1 MTRLADWP
9 ITRKLALVTLVTSM
23 TALLIGSLA
32 LGLYDRKSTRQ
43 ATKERANQLASLIAT
58 TLESSLAGDDADTA
72 RDILDGLRSQR
83 DIRAVAVYDA
93 DLQTFA
99 TFHTPL
105 EGPAVVPVDNQSFFT
120 DDLFVVYRTI
130 SRDTERIGTVQ
141 VEVDLTSMNMRM
153 QQFIVPV
160 SVLMLLLPWAAWFAS
175 KGLQGFVSGPILELV
190 GTAREVSETKDYSTR
205 AVKRSNDEVGLLI
218 ETFNEMLEQIQD
230 RDDRLLGEGDRLE
243 AEVAVRTQELR
254 TANQRLDTARMAAVA
269 ASHAKSEF
277 IANMSHEIRTPMN
290 GVMGMAE
297 LLINTDLST
306 SQKRLAR
313 TVWESAEDLLA
324 IINDILD
331 FSKGEAGKLQLD
343 CAPFDP
349 EECIGRVIELL
360 SGRAQ
365 LKGLQIVHDVDTDL
379 PRLVLGDAKRL
390 RQVLTN
396 VVGNAIK
403 FTERGDVV
411 VRAAFVEHLEG
422 SVKLRFEV
430 IDGGIGIP
438 SDVQGRIFDGFSQG
452 DSSTTRKF
460 GGTGLGLAISKNLV
474 GLMGGTMGVVSK
486 PGIGSNF
493 WFTVQVERSLDDA
506 ATPDVR
512 HASDLSALRI
522 LVADGSAG
530 DRQLLNEWL
539 DAWGCVCVV
548 ASTGEQAL
556 AKLHAAEAHGQ
567 PFDVA
572 LTDLHGPGMNSVQFA
587 RVLRA
592 DPTSQ
597 GLHLVLLTSSEEGT
611 VALEGLGFD
620 AAIAKPLKQP
630 DLLARLVKV
639 PYPAGGDENRV
650 TRLTTCQD
658 GPKIEGAKVLVAED
672 NPVNQEV
679 AATMLTR
686 LGCNVDVVPEGG
698 AAVEA
703 VRSRGTTTS
712 CFSITRCLRSTG
724 IRPFA
729 RYDVSKNGA
738 SSSATKQQ
746 LVQDAFQ

>member
-1 MTRLADWP
+1 M
-9 ITRKLALVTLVTSM
+9 
-23 TALLIGSLA
+23 
-32 LGLYDRKSTRQ
+32 
-43 ATKERANQLASLIAT
+43 
-58 TLESSLAGDDADTA
+58 
-72 RDILDGLRSQR
+72 
-83 DIRAVAVYDA
+83 
-93 DLQTFA
+93 
-99 TFHTPL
+99 
-105 EGPAVVPVDNQSFFT
+105 
-120 DDLFVVYRTI
+120 
-130 SRDTERIGTVQ
+130 
-141 VEVDLTSMNMRM
+141 
-153 QQFIVPV
+153 
-160 SVLMLLLPWAAWFAS
+160 
-175 KGLQGFVSGPILELV
+175 
-190 GTAREVSETKDYSTR
+190 
-205 AVKRSNDEVGLLI
+205 
-218 ETFNEMLEQIQD
+218 
-230 RDDRLLGEGDRLE
+230 
-243 AEVAVRTQELR
+243 R

-530 DRQLLNEWL
+530 DAASCSMNGWTRGV
-539 DAWGCVCVV
+539 ACV
-548 ASTGEQAL
+548 L
-556 AKLHAAEAHGQ
+556 WH
-567 PFDVA
+567 
-572 LTDLHGPGMNSVQFA
+572 
-587 RVLRA
+587 R
-592 DPTSQ
+592 
-597 GLHLVLLTSSEEGT
+597 
-611 VALEGLGFD
+611 
-620 AAIAKPLKQP
+620 
-630 DLLARLVKV
+630 
-639 PYPAGGDENRV
+639 PANR
-650 TRLTTCQD
+650 
-658 GPKIEGAKVLVAED
+658 
-672 NPVNQEV
+672 
-679 AATMLTR
+679 
-686 LGCNVDVVPEGG
+686 
-698 AAVEA
+698 
-703 VRSRGTTTS
+703 RSRNCMLRRRIDNHSTS
-712 CFSITRCLRSTG
+712 R
-724 IRPFA
+724 
-729 RYDVSKNGA
+729 
-738 SSSATKQQ
+738 
-746 LVQDAFQ
+746 